1 MKFCHWKAGVAGVLF
16 WSFDNGTYEADL
28 AAQAGVN
35 NPNRK
40 YPSSDLGNYTYFE
53 DLSH

>member
-28 AAQAGVN
+28 AAKAGVN